1 MTRSVALSAAVV
13 GAVGSLLSAIA
24 LPWAHYGDITVP
36 LTRFSGWGGY
46 VGSVLALHACVAWAV
61 LSRTARP
68 ALTLAA
74 TAALSLVAVGSTLLL
89 ALTYD
94 EASALFDGAIPAVM
108 PRPGLGVM
116 VAVVAILI
124 STGAAAVSGAGHRAM
139 AAVPANALP

>member
-1 MTRSVALSAAVV
+1 MTRSLALSAAVV
-13 GAVGSLLSAIA
+13 GAVGSLFSAIA

-36 LTRFSGWGGY
+36 LTRFPGWGGY

-61 LSRTARP
+61 LSRAARP

-94 EASALFDGAIPAVM
+94 EASALFDGAVPAVM
-108 PRPGLGVM
+108 PRPGLGGM

-124 STGAAAVSGAGHRAM
+124 STGVAAVSGAGHRAM
-139 AAVPANALP
+139 AAAPAKALP

>member
-1 MTRSVALSAAVV
+1 MTRSLALSAAVA
-13 GAVGSLLSAIA
+13 GAAGSLLSAIA

-36 LTRFSGWGGY
+36 LTRFPGWGGH

-61 LSRTARP
+61 LSRAARP

-94 EASALFDGAIPAVM
+94 ESSALFDGVVPAVM
-108 PRPGLGVM
+108 PRPGLGGM

-124 STGAAAVSGAGHRAM
+124 STGAAAVSGTGHRAM
-139 AAVPANALP
+139 AAAPANALP

>member
-1 MTRSVALSAAVV
+1 MTRSVALAAAVV
-13 GAVGSLLSAIA
+13 GAAGSLLSATA

-36 LTRFSGWGGY
+36 LTRFPGWGGY

-61 LSRTARP
+61 LGRTARP

-74 TAALSLVAVGSTLLL
+74 TAALSVVAIGSTLLL

-94 EASALFDGAIPAVM
+94 EASALFDGVVPAVM
-108 PRPGLGVM
+108 PGPGLGGI

-124 STGAAAVSGAGHRAM
+124 SSGAAAVSAAGHRTM
-139 AAVPANALP
+139 ATTPANALP